1 MRNTKQKASIQ
12 SMNND
17 YLNLQAEIEGKRN
30 APGCRRINYNELYGK
45 SITIGKKM
53 QHVGLN
59 WKFKLWP
66 SCLLTRLVFVPKERI
81 YHLTQRTRYMWL
93 PNAMDAL
100 WCLFDALGFLACIT
114 WTDKARQHQ

>member
-1 MRNTKQKASIQ
+1 MRNAKQKASIQ

-17 YLNLQAEIEGKRN
+17 NVNNGLASHKRRRSVQKNDIVNLQANNEGKGN
-30 APGCRRINYNELYGK
+30 TPGCRRINYNELYRK
-45 SITIGKKM
+45 SITTENEM

-59 WKFKLWP
+59 RKFRLCP
-66 SCLLTRLVFVPKERI
+66 SCLLTGLFSSSKERI

-100 WCLFDALGFLACIT
+100 VPI
-114 WTDKARQHQ
+114 